1 MTRPDALADGLGRD
15 WFDYALDA
23 RPRIAGTLRLNL
35 TEAAAAHAREEATQL
50 GHPDDEWMAAL
61 PPKTG
66 KRGAHDER

>member
-35 TEAAAAHAREEATQL
+35 TEAAASRAREEATQL
-50 GHPDDEWMAAL
+50 GHPDDDWICDL
-61 PPKTG
+61 PPQG
-66 KRGAHDER
+66 CER